1 MTAPAHGRPLTAD
14 DLFRIALVSDPRPS
28 PDGSQVAYVVTH
40 LDKEADAYHAAIW
53 LAPVDPAAGAPRQLT
68 GGTARDTNP
77 RWSPDGTT
85 LVFVSNR
92 PGTVDPKADAAK
104 PAGKGKADDGKPVNQ
119 LWLIHPAG
127 GEATQLTT
135 LARGAAAPVWS
146 PDGRT
151 IAFTSATSEEEEA
164 TAAGTEYH
172 AAAVADERVITDIAY
187 RFDGRGFI
195 ETYVQIWTV
204 PVTGGEPRQLTHGLY
219 QSGEPAWSPDG
230 TRIVFTGNRLPDRSL
245 VRRSLVYTVP
255 AGGGEPRSLTGDAV
269 DFAFST
275 PTYSPDGSRIAVV
288 GTDRP
293 GTAANDH
300 IWTIPAGGGGPVNH
314 SLAWDRSFGDSG
326 MSDVYV
332 GSDVRPVW
340 TPDGRAVLMLASD
353 SGATHV
359 YRVDLGDA
367 TGASSVSTITPVTTG
382 DYRIPAFGVLG
393 DDPTR
398 LVLMSGQPH
407 RPFELRVVGVG
418 TDVALT
424 SHNQAFIDE
433 VYLSPAEE
441 IRFRSAPTDVEGS
454 ETREIQ
460 GWILTP
466 AGVRAGSGVKHPA
479 IVQIHG
485 GPHGMYGLG
494 MFHEMQLMVARG
506 YIVLYTNPRGSA
518 GYGEDFT
525 TTTRGRWGE
534 SDMPDIMG
542 GLDALLARG
551 DVDPDRVGVTGG
563 SYGGYLTNWLVGHT
577 DRFRAA
583 VTQRCVSNFYSF
595 YGTSDIGWT
604 FGEHEFGGTPWDDA
618 EKLLQSSPISYV
630 DDIHTPLL
638 IIHNEQDLRCP
649 IEQAEQMFTFLKRLG
664 RETELV
670 RIPGESHDLS
680 RTGTPS
686 RRLARLHHLVGWFD
700 RHL

>member
-1 MTAPAHGRPLTAD
+1 MSASPAHGRPLTPD

-28 PDGSQVAYVVTH
+28 PDGLQVAYVLTR
-40 LDKEADAYHAAIW
+40 LDQDADTYLASIW
-53 LAPVDPAAGAPRQLT
+53 LAPVDPNEGAPRQLT
-68 GGTARDTNP
+68 AGTARDTTP
-77 RWSPDGTT
+77 RWSPDGTQ
-85 LVFVSNR
+85 LAFVSNR
-92 PGTVDPKADAAK
+92 PGDVANGAEASNKDGN
-104 PAGKGKADDGKPVNQ
+104 AGKSGKDAKPVNQ
-119 LWLIHPAG
+119 IWVINPAG
-127 GEATQLTT
+127 GEARQLTR
-135 LARGAAAPVWS
+135 LARGASGPVWS

-151 IAFTSATSEEEEA
+151 LAFTSGVSEEDDV
-164 TAAGTEYH
+164 TAQGGEYRSP
-172 AAAVADERVITDIAY
+172 AVADERVISDIAY

-195 ETYVQIWTV
+195 ETYSHIWTI
-204 PVTGGEPRQLTHGLY
+204 PAGGGEPKQLTHGLY
-219 QSGEPAWSPDG
+219 QFGEQTWSPDG
-230 TRIVFTGNRLPDRSL
+230 TRIVFTGNRQPDRSL
-245 VRRSLVYTVP
+245 VRRSLVYSVP
-255 AGGGEPRSLTGDAV
+255 AGGGDVRSLTGDGI
-269 DFAFST
+269 DYAFGS
-275 PTYSPDGSRIAVV
+275 PAFSPDGSRIAVI
-288 GTDRP
+288 GSDQP
-293 GTAANDH
+293 GTAANDR
-300 IWTIPAGGGGPVNH
+300 IWTIPAGGGTPTNH
-314 SLAWDRSFGDSG
+314 TGGWDRSFGDSG

-340 TPDGRAVLMLASD
+340 TPDGRSVLMLASD

-359 YRVDLGDA
+359 YRADLGDGGEA
-367 TGASSVSTITPVTTG
+367 TVTQVTQG
-382 DYRIPAFGVLG
+382 DRRIPAFGVLG
-393 DDPTR
+393 SDPSR
-398 LVLMSGQPH
+398 LVVMAGQPH

-418 TDVALT
+418 TDTELT

-441 IRFRSAPTDVEGS
+441 IRFQSAAGD
-454 ETREIQ
+454 REIQ
-460 GWILTP
+460 GWVLTP
-466 AGVRAGSGVKHPA
+466 AGVKAGSGVKHPA
-479 IVQIHG
+479 IIQIHG

-494 MFHEMQLMVARG
+494 MFHEMQLMVAKG

-551 DVDPDRVGVTGG
+551 DVDPARVGVTGG

-604 FGEHEFGGTPWDDA
+604 FGEHESGGTPWADA
-618 EKLLQSSPISYV
+618 DKLLRYSPISYV
-630 DDIHTPLL
+630 DSIHTPLL

-664 RETELV
+664 RETEFV

-700 RHL
+700 RYL